1 MPHPLRV
8 VIVGGVAGGASAAA
22 KARRANE
29 SADITLFEKGPY
41 VSFANCGLP
50 YYIGGDIP
58 DRGDLFLQT
67 PEKFWTRFRVRVHV
81 GHEVIRIDRA
91 AREVEVKNLATG
103 AVFRAPY
110 DRLILAPGAGAVV
123 PPVAG
128 LPAENIFTVKT
139 VPDSDAVRA
148 FLEKNRPR
156 RAVVVGAGFIGLESA
171 EALTRWGVAV
181 TLVELESQVL
191 PPFDPDMSAFV
202 GGHLRAS
209 GVALELGRGLK
220 AFHGGPRAREIELT
234 DGHRLPMDMAI
245 LSIGVR
251 PELKLAREAGL
262 TIGAAGGIA
271 VNDRQQT
278 SDPDI
283 FAAGDA
289 VEVVH
294 AVTGK
299 TVRMPLAGPANKQ
312 GRVAGANAAGES
324 LVFPGAVGTAI
335 VECLGITAAK
345 TGLSEK
351 EARRLGMPVQATT
364 IHSLD
369 HAGYYP
375 GGELLHIKIIS
386 DPGDGRLLG
395 AQVVG
400 EKGVDKRIDVLA
412 TALAAR
418 MKVTDLETLDLAYA
432 PAFSSAKDPVILAG
446 FVASNALRGEERL
459 ITCDDFRQRRDR
471 GEAFQL
477 VDVRTAREFA
487 RDRLEGAINI
497 PLDELRDRLPELN
510 PAAETVVTCQVGLRA
525 HVASRVLLQNGF
537 ARVSNLT
544 GGMTSCAADRPT
556 PNPAP
561 AAEPLPSVVS
571 VRKLRDWTAPNHP
584 RGALGID
591 VREPDEHRWER
602 PPRCRNVPLS
612 RLDAERPTLPK
623 DRDLLFFCQT
633 GFRSAKA
640 VEDLRRAGW
649 TRVAVVD
656 GGVAAW
662 KNAGFKTEKSSRVLP
677 LMRQVQIVAGSLV
690 VIGGLWSGPGRWLAV
705 AVGAGL
711 VFAGASGY
719 CGLARVLGF
728 LPWNRAPKPP
738 GGPA

>member
-1 MPHPLRV
+1 MSTPLRI

-22 KARRANE
+22 KARRSNE
-29 SADITLFEKGPY
+29 HADITLFEKGPY

-50 YYIGGDIP
+50 YYIGGDIA
-58 DRGDLFLQT
+58 DRRDLFLQT
-67 PEKFWTRFRVRVHV
+67 PEKFWSRFRVRVHV
-81 GHEVIRIDRA
+81 GHEVLRIDRA
-91 AREVEVKNLATG
+91 ARWVEVKNLATE

-123 PPVAG
+123 PPVPG

-139 VPDSDAVRA
+139 VPDSDAIRS

-181 TLVELESQVL
+181 TVVELENQVL
-191 PPFDPDMSAFV
+191 PPFDPDIAAFV

-209 GVALELGRGLK
+209 GVALELGFGLK
-220 AFHGGPRAREIELT
+220 AFHGAPRATHIELT
-234 DGHRLPMDMAI
+234 NGRRLPMDIAI

-283 FAAGDA
+283 YAAGDA

-294 AVTGK
+294 TVTGQA
-299 TVRMPLAGPANKQ
+299 VRLPLAGPANKQ
-312 GRVAGANAAGES
+312 GRVAGANAAGEE
-324 LVFPGAVGTAI
+324 LTFPGALGTAI

-351 EARRLGMPVQATT
+351 EARRLGTPVQATS
-364 IHSLD
+364 IHALD

-375 GGELLHIKIIS
+375 GGELLHIKILS
-386 DPGDGRLLG
+386 DPRDGQLLG

-400 EKGVDKRIDVLA
+400 EKGVDKRIDVLS

-418 MKVTDLETLDLAYA
+418 MKVTDLESLDLAYA

-459 ITCDDFRQRRDR
+459 ITCGEFRQRRER
-471 GEAFQL
+471 GEALQL

-487 RDRLEGAINI
+487 RDRLDGAINI
-497 PLDELRDRLPELN
+497 PLDELRDRLAELS
-510 PAAETVVTCQVGLRA
+510 PAADTVVTCQVGLRA
-525 HVASRVLLQNGF
+525 HVASRILLQNGF

-544 GGMTSCAADRPT
+544 GGMTTCTADRPT
-556 PNPAP
+556 STPAP
-561 AAEPLPSVVS
+561 ATEPLPAAVA
-571 VRKLRDWTAPNHP
+571 VRDLRDWTSPDHP

-591 VREPDEHRWER
+591 VRESDEHRWER
-602 PPRCRNVPLS
+602 PPHCRNVPLS
-612 RLDAERPTLPK
+612 RLDADRHTLPK
-623 DRDLLFFCQT
+623 DRDLLLFCQT

-640 VEDLRRAGW
+640 VEDLRRSGW
-649 TRVAVVD
+649 TRVALVE
-656 GGVAAW
+656 GGVDAW
-662 KNAGFKTEKSSRVLP
+662 KAAGFKLERSSRVIP

-690 VIGGLWSGPGRWLAV
+690 VIGGLWPGPGRWLAV

-711 VFAGASGY
+711 VFAGVSGY
-719 CGLARVLGF
+719 CGMARALAF
-728 LPWNRAPKPP
+728 LPWNRANKRS
-738 GGPA
+738 GCSA